1 LKGVS
6 ERVKVSRHLVAL
18 QADNREES
26 YLCLLP

>member
-1 LKGVS
+1 MKGVS
-6 ERVKVSRHLVAL
+6 ESLEVSRHLVAL